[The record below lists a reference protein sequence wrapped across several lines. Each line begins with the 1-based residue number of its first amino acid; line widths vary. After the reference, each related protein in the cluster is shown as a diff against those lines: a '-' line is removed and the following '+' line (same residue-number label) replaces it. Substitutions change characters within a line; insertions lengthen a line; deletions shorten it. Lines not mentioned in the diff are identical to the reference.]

1 MKSLFQIAVLA
12 IAITGTVGCA
22 GIDEL
27 YRPHPRL
34 TEHDPIAPEANPD
47 PIILADMDGS
57 LWPGESN
64 WNLFADHK
72 ALRKGD
78 IVFVEISHK
87 NEGKKD
93 ASTNVARKSSIAA
106 SIAALFGYAD
116 DINDITPA
124 AQEDLIAAESEST
137 FNGSGKTE
145 RKDDLDA
152 TVSAVIVD
160 VLTNG
165 HLVIYGHQI
174 VQVNDEAS
182 VLTVQGIVR
191 PADITTE
198 NTIDAKRI
206 ANARIEFSGA
216 GTVSEHQRVGWGQRI
231 FAYVWPF

>member
-1 MKSLFQIAVLA
+1 MRNIFQIAVLVLA
-12 IAITGTVGCA
+12 IMGTVGCA

-27 YRPHPRL
+27 YRPKPIL

-57 LWPGESN
+57 LWPGYTN

-78 IVFVEISHK
+78 IVFVEIDYE

-93 ASTNVARKSSIAA
+93 ASTNLSRRSSIAA

-116 DINDITPA
+116 DINDITPGG
-124 AQEDLIAAESEST
+124 QEDLIAVESESK
-137 FNGSGKTE
+137 FDGDGKTE

-216 GTVSEHQRVGWGQRI
+216 GSVSEHQRVGWGQRV